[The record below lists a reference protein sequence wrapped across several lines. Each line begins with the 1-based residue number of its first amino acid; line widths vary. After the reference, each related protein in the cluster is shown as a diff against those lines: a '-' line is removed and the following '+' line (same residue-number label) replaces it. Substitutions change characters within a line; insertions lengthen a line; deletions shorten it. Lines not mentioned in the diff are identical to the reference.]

1 MTAFGGVDR
10 THSYPLRH
18 IDSFGKITM
27 RTFGFWA
34 PVGSATDEIELN
46 GLLDDL
52 RGCTESNHRPPHQ
65 PRIVANDDQLAWPLI
80 PFPDG
85 WYGG

>member
-1 MTAFGGVDR
+1 M
-10 THSYPLRH
+10 H
-18 IDSFGKITM
+18 
-27 RTFGFWA
+27 TFGFWA
-34 PVGSATDEIELN
+34 PVGSATDKIELN

-52 RGCTESNHRPPHQ
+52 RRSTESNHLPPHQ
-65 PRIVANDDQLAWPLI
+65 LRIVANDDHLAWPLI